1 MRKLIENQFEDQ
13 VTASFVV
20 FPIEKVKF
28 DVRCRDEITKTLRGL
43 QAIYMNKECRQK
55 IFVILETMIPKET
68 SKETGRKG
76 MPFWTIFV
84 LGMLRLS
91 CNWNYDRLKNNYD
104 NHQLIRQMCGIDLF
118 CDSGKVT
125 SLQTIHDNIS
135 LFTDEI
141 ADEISSV
148 VVEYGHKILKKK
160 S

>member
-13 VTASFVV
+13 VTPSFGV
-20 FPIEKVKF
+20 FPIEQVKF

-55 IFVILETMIPKET
+55 LFAILETMIPEET
-68 SKETGRKG
+68 SKKTGRKG
-76 MPFWTIFV
+76 MALWTIFV

-135 LFTDEI
+135 LFTEEM
-141 ADEISSV
+141 ADEISTV
-148 VVEYGHKILKKK
+148 VVDYGHKLLKKK
-160 S
+160 N